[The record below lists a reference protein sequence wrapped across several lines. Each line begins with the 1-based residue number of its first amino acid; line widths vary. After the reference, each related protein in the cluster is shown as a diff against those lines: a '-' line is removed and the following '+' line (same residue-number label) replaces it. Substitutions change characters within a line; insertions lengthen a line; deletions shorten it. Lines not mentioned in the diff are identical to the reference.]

1 MVLPFSVIQKNRR
14 RIRGRISKDS
24 IHVSV
29 NFPGL
34 IKLDG
39 NLREILES
47 EAKPNER
54 YNETILRLF
63 RERTDRIEKLDYL
76 NRELGQK
83 IEQYRALTKD
93 KEKKERNG

>member
-24 IHVSV
+24 LYISS

-34 IKLDG
+34 IMIDG
-39 NLREILES
+39 NLRELLGS

-63 RERTDRIEKLDYL
+63 REKKDRIEKLDCL
-76 NRELGQK
+76 NRELWQK

-93 KEKKERNG
+93 KKNEWNG